1 MATAERVTGAVSRAG
16 AMRGTSIVPGALT
29 RADEQATEET
39 RVLPTLAE
47 FGAEHLPAV
56 LRQVSKSTRTSY
68 EIGWRLRVRPS
79 LGGYRLDELS
89 PMDIE
94 DAYFSW
100 SGARSTKTDA
110 RAVLSRILQRA
121 VRERL
126 IWANPAKQIELPRQK
141 AEPRDSYAL
150 TEAQL
155 SQLFTVVPRR
165 YRLLFGF
172 MAYAGL
178 RLSEATAVTVG
189 QVEVERRLLLVN
201 AQLDRGGH
209 RVTTKS
215 GKPRYVPI
223 LPELLDCI
231 EAHGVDLAAADPR
244 TLLCTSPLGKP
255 VHPSN
260 LARELRWREVRDE
273 VRPGLRWHD
282 LRHHAAT
289 TWLDMGIPAHDVREF
304 MGHSSLAVT
313 SLYTTAGKQAARRT
327 VERFYGSMSGLTKG
341 GHSESVADEV

>member
-1 MATAERVTGAVSRAG
+1 MTATV
-16 AMRGTSIVPGALT
+16 
-29 RADEQATEET
+29 
-39 RVLPTLAE
+39 PTLAA

-56 LRQVSKSTRTSY
+56 LRQVAPSTRASY
-68 EIGWRLRVRPS
+68 EIGWRKRVLPS
-79 LGGYRLDELS
+79 LGDYRLDHLS
-89 PMDIE
+89 PMDLE

-110 RAVLSRILQRA
+110 RAVLSRVLQRA

-126 IWANPAKQIELPRQK
+126 IWANPARQMELPRQK
-141 AEPRDSYAL
+141 TEPRDSYAL
-150 TEAQL
+150 TPAQL
-155 SQLFTVVPRR
+155 SELFIVVPRR
-165 YRLLFGF
+165 YRLLFALQ
-172 MAYAGL
+172 AYAGL
-178 RLSEATAVTVG
+178 RLSESTAVTVG

-201 AQLDRGGH
+201 AQLDRQGQ

-215 GKPRYVPI
+215 GRPRYVPI
-223 LPELLDCI
+223 LPELLDYI
-231 EAHGVDLAAADPR
+231 EAHGVDLASADPR
-244 TLLCTSPLGKP
+244 DLLTTSPRGRAL
-255 VHPSN
+255 HPSN
-260 LARELRWREVRDE
+260 LARELKWREVRAR

-327 VERFYGSMSGLTKG
+327 VERFYDAEDGSEVNR
-341 GHSESVADEV
+341 ESA